1 MVFWGSRMRTRDI
14 IIGAVVLVVL
24 ISGVLII
31 RKARNKAVAVPTSTP
46 TIAERVQKS
55 FNGLVIPSDRENV
68 DLSDVTGG
76 EGIGVASRKYSG
88 GTFSL
93 TIMAD
98 LPEPKSGYF
107 YQGWIIRGS
116 IGDNDFSYVSV
127 GPLRLAKGGY
137 ITDFSSAKDYSDY
150 KKVVVTLEKGNGA
163 IPEGHV
169 LEGSF

>member
-1 MVFWGSRMRTRDI
+1 MRTRDI
-14 IIGAVVLVVL
+14 IIGAIVLIVL

-31 RKARNKAVAVPTSTP
+31 RRARNRSAVLPTSTP

-55 FNGLVIPSDRENV
+55 FNGLIIPSDRENV
-68 DLSDVTGG
+68 DLNDVTGG

-98 LPEPKSGYF
+98 LPEPKSRYF
-107 YQGWIIRGS
+107 YQGWIIRGNL
-116 IGDNDFSYVSV
+116 GDNDFSYVSV
-127 GPLRLAKGGY
+127 GSLRLAKGGF
-137 ITDFSSAKDYSDY
+137 IADFSSAKDYSDF
-150 KKVVVTLEKGNGA
+150 KKVVVTLEKVNDA
-163 IPEGHV
+163 TPEGNV